1 MIATRAMVRGAWAVA
16 ALALAAASPA
26 RAEVVDR
33 IVATVD
39 GEPITL
45 REVERY
51 AADRGAPNLPQAQL
65 LQALITEKLLERE
78 VKAEGIVVRDEDIDA
93 YVAEIKA
100 RNHLDDDAFAR
111 ALAAQGMT
119 LEAYRARVKSEIEKT
134 QLVSREIRG
143 HVTVSPQEIE
153 RYYQAHLADYEVG
166 ARVTVRDIFFPVDTG
181 ADPAAVEHVRAK
193 AEEVRALASGGR
205 RFEDLARQFSEG
217 PGADN
222 GGLLGTFA
230 RGEMEP
236 ALEEAAFKLA
246 PKEVSPVLRTS
257 KGFHILRVDAVT
269 PAGHKPL
276 DDVRDDIRENLYNQQ
291 LESRF
296 SDWLSR
302 GLRERHHVEVLD

>member
-1 MIATRAMVRGAWAVA
+1 MVRGAWAVA
-16 ALALAAASPA
+16 ALALAAACPTG
-26 RAEVVDR
+26 AEVVDR

-39 GEPITL
+39 GEPITQ
-45 REVERY
+45 RDVERY
-51 AADRGAPNLPQAQL
+51 AADRGSPNLPQPQI

-78 VKAEGIVVRDEDIDA
+78 VKAEGIVVRDDDIDA

-119 LEAYRARVKSEIEKT
+119 LAAYRARVKSEIEKT

-153 RYYQAHLADYEVG
+153 RYYQAHLADYEIG
-166 ARVTVRDIFFPVDTG
+166 ARVTVRDIFFPVDAG
-181 ADPAAVEHVRAK
+181 ADPAEVEHVRAK
-193 AEEVRALASGGR
+193 AEEVRALAAAGR
-205 RFEDLARQFSEG
+205 NFEDLARQFSEG
-217 PGADN
+217 PGADK

-236 ALEEAAFKLA
+236 ALEEAAFRLA
-246 PKEVSPVLRTS
+246 PKDVSPVVRTS
-257 KGFHILRVDAVT
+257 KGFHILRIDAVQ

-276 DDVRDDIRENLYNQQ
+276 DDVRDDIRESLYNQQ

-302 GLRERHHVEVLD
+302 ELRERHHVEVLE

>member
-1 MIATRAMVRGAWAVA
+1 MVRGAWAVA

-51 AADRGAPNLPQAQL
+51 AADRGASNLPQAQL

-100 RNHLDDDAFAR
+100 RNHLDDDGFAR

-119 LEAYRARVKSEIEKT
+119 LDAYRARVKSEIEKT

-143 HVTVSPQEIE
+143 HVTVSPQEVE

-246 PKEVSPVLRTS
+246 AKEVSPVVRTS
-257 KGFHILRVDAVT
+257 KGFHILRVDAVM

-302 GLRERHHVEVLD
+302 ELRERHHVEVLD

>member
-1 MIATRAMVRGAWAVA
+1 MIRGAWAVA
-16 ALALAAASPA
+16 ALALAAALRPSG
-26 RAEVVDR
+26 AEVVDR

-51 AADRGAPNLPQAQL
+51 AADRGSPNLSHEQI
-65 LQALITEKLLERE
+65 LQALITDKLLERE
-78 VKAEGIVVRDEDIDA
+78 VKAEGIVVRDDDIDA
-93 YVAEIKA
+93 YVAEIKS
-100 RNHLDDDAFAR
+100 RNHLDDGAFTH

-153 RYYQAHLADYEVG
+153 RYYQAHLTDYETG
-166 ARVTVRDIFFPVDTG
+166 ARVTVRDIFFPLDAGTDAG
-181 ADPAAVEHVRAK
+181 LEEHMRAK
-193 AEEVRALASGGR
+193 AEEVRALAVDGR
-205 RFEDLARQFSEG
+205 SFEDLARQFSEG
-217 PGADN
+217 PGADK

-230 RGEMEP
+230 RGEMDP
-236 ALEEAAFKLA
+236 PLEEAAFKLA
-246 PKEVSPVLRTS
+246 PKEVSPVVRTS
-257 KGFHILRVDAVT
+257 KGFHILRADAVT
-269 PAGHKPL
+269 APGHRPL
-276 DDVRDDIRENLYNQQ
+276 DDVRDDIRESLYNQQ

-302 GLRERHHVEVLD
+302 ELRERHHVEVLD

>member
-51 AADRGAPNLPQAQL
+51 AADRGASNLPQAQL

-100 RNHLDDDAFAR
+100 RNHLDDDGFAR

-119 LEAYRARVKSEIEKT
+119 LDAYRARVKSEIEKT

-143 HVTVSPQEIE
+143 HVTVSPQEVE

-193 AEEVRALASGGR
+193 AEEVRALAAGGR

-246 PKEVSPVLRTS
+246 AKEVSPVVRTS
-257 KGFHILRVDAVT
+257 KGFHILRVDAVM

-302 GLRERHHVEVLD
+302 ELRERHHVEVLD